1 MDYNRGE
8 PSSYAAC
15 ACEAERL
22 LNRASQASSAD
33 AMSRLIDAAGAWA
46 RLAQA
51 AAIREAASTTTA
63 EDAQRSAATTDEK

>member
-22 LNRASQASSAD
+22 LNQASQATSAD
-33 AMSRLIDAAGAWA
+33 AMSRRIAAADVWA

-51 AAIREAASTTTA
+51 AAVREAA
-63 EDAQRSAATTDEK
+63 DRATEK